1 MWLLQ
6 HLWGGSTSW
15 RYVHLP
21 TIHAVKKDAS
31 VLICT
36 QHRRGWKLVCGGG
49 IYVYL
54 GDSSGKRSWES
65 EAPFWPFV
73 FSLGQRTNL
82 SVSQPVSR
90 ERTRRRS
97 SIFWWIQEE
106 ISRERTADPEGWPQT
121 RWSSRLV
128 WTLMQQ
134 ASCLSVGWEEFWS
147 AELELSSSCNDQG
160 FILEQPLLECL
171 FSWLFMHDY
180 NKMALKK

>member
-1 MWLLQ
+1 MAPT
-6 HLWGGSTSW
+6 TSLRW
-15 RYVHLP
+15 FNILKICPSPDNSCCKERCQCLNL
-21 TIHAVKKDAS
+21 HAAQKRLK
-31 VLICT
+31 
-36 QHRRGWKLVCGGG
+36 VCGGG